1 MASALSTFNDFV
13 DTTGPSFLTSAQ
25 DVVNEACR
33 NNYLLRR
40 FLKGKGPGEVV
51 QGGTKIKD
59 TMMFDESNSLQY
71 YQPNDTFTWNN
82 PQVLDNWEIDWR
94 FCVDHMAW
102 TDQEIELNSGGGMS
116 RSARH
121 QQFKALKR
129 SKEQRLWTSI
139 LNGMEDA
146 LFAIPDPDL
155 MEGGGAAATRPYS
168 IPTFINECDDNGAY
182 KNDAAGTDFV
192 TVQGISSHSTSGK
205 GASWGPQQVT
215 YTADS
220 SASSTIAGGILD
232 KMDSV
237 WMDCEFTPPPSH
249 QEYFEN
255 PSLNAQ
261 FIACSQRGQQIYTL
275 LMRQS
280 QDTFVTSSRQDPA
293 YLRPQYAGIDL
304 ERVVA
309 LDTYAGYCSDDG
321 SVAATTELA
330 VTGFQGPRYY
340 FINGNYLKPVFH
352 SSRYMYTHPTM
363 RHPNQPF
370 TTIVPVDSWTNF
382 VYRSRKRQGI
392 LYPTGALFTA

>member
-59 TMMFDESNSLQY
+59 TMMFDEKNSLQY
-71 YQPNDTFTWNN
+71 YQPNDTFTWEN

-94 FCVDHMAW
+94 FCVDHMSW
-102 TDQEIELNSGGGMS
+102 TDQEVELNSGGGMS

-146 LFAIPDPDL
+146 LFRLPSTAE
-155 MEGGGAAATRPYS
+155 MEGSGAAVTRPYS
-168 IPTFINECDDNGAY
+168 IPTFINECTNGGHNTTAE
-182 KNDAAGTDFV
+182 AAFL
-192 TVQGISSHSTSGK
+192 TVQGIS
-205 GASWGPQQVT
+205 GATQSKWTPQAVP
-215 YTADS
+215 YTAYTDDV
-220 SASSTIAGGILD
+220 SAGVIGAMD
-232 KMDSV
+232 KC
-237 WMDCEFTPPPSH
+237 WMDTQFTPPPSH

-261 FIACSQRGQQIYTL
+261 FIACSQTGQRVYVNVMRTL
-275 LMRQS
+275 
-280 QDTFVTSSRQDPA
+280 QDTFVTSSRQDPQ
-293 YLRPQYAGIDL
+293 YMRPQFAGVDI

-309 LDTYAGYCSDDG
+309 LDTYAGYGQVDG
-321 SVAATTELA
+321 SVAGGNETTTNKME
-330 VTGFQGPRYY
+330 GCRYY
-340 FINGNYLKPVFH
+340 FINGNYMKPVFH

-370 TTIVPVDSWTNF
+370 TTIVPVDSWMNF
-382 VYRSRKRQGI
+382 ICRSRQRQGI
-392 LYPTGALFTA
+392 VYPSANITTP